1 MRSPVESPFPR
12 DPSDDGRGAA
22 GRAAPDPVRARRAAK
37 EGGRASD
44 PVAELPAIPL
54 TPIPVTGRTGPRP
67 GY

>member
-1 MRSPVESPFPR
+1 MRISAKRPWPR
-12 DPSDDGRGAA
+12 DIADESRGT
-22 GRAAPDPVRARRAAK
+22 GHRAATDECRQRV
-37 EGGRASD
+37 D